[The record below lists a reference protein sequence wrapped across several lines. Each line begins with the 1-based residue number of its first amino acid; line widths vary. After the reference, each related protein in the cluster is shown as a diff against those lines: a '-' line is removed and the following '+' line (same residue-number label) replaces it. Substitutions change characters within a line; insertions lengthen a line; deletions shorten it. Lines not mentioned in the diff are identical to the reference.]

1 MSLEPAA
8 KDVILTTDM
17 EHPSNDL
24 KGDIVLVYGRGFEG
38 DVIDYV
44 EHSKYA
50 HTAGFVAADKL
61 VEINTIKTEYV
72 DMSMYKGTA
81 DVFTCDTLTDEQR
94 DLIAIYII
102 SQLGTHYDW
111 ILSFLEG
118 IRYIFHV
125 MLPYKEFH
133 NHICSTLWN
142 DAYKSV
148 GIDLCPNIKDPSPAD
163 LSGSKLLRKSHLL

>member
-1 MSLEPAA
+1 MSLEPAV
-8 KDVILTTDM
+8 KNVILTTDM
-17 EHPSNDL
+17 EHYSNNL
-24 KGDIVLVYGRGFEG
+24 KGDIVLVYGIGFEG
-38 DVIDYV
+38 DVIDDV

-50 HTAGFVAADKL
+50 HTAGFVAANKL
-61 VEINTIKTEYV
+61 VEVNSIKTDYV
-72 DMSMYKGTA
+72 DMSMYKGKA

-102 SQLGTHYDW
+102 NQVGTHYDW
-111 ILSFLEG
+111 ILLCLEG

-125 MLPYKEFH
+125 MLSHKEFH

-148 GIDLCPNIKDPSPAD
+148 GIDLCPDIKYPSPAD
-163 LSGSKLLRKSHLL
+163 LSGSKLLRNSHLL

>member
-1 MSLEPAA
+1 MSLELAA
-8 KDVILTTDM
+8 KNVILTTDM
-17 EHPSNDL
+17 EHPSNNL
-24 KGDIVLVYGRGFEG
+24 KGDIVLVYGKGFEG
-38 DVIDYV
+38 DVIDAV

-50 HTAGFVAADKL
+50 HTAGFVATDKL

-72 DMSMYKGTA
+72 DMGMFKGNA
-81 DVFTCDTLTDEQR
+81 DVFTCDILTDEQR

-111 ILSFLEG
+111 ILLFLEG

-125 MLPYKEFH
+125 MLPYREFH
-133 NHICSTLWN
+133 KHICSTLWN

-148 GIDLCPNIKDPSPAD
+148 GIDLCPNINYPSPAD
-163 LSGSKLLRKSHLL
+163 LSESKLLRKSHLL